1 MYSSWDAF
9 YHGDLQGLWGLILV
23 PVLFLVVRPWRR
35 PRAAGADPRAAGFV
49 CAWAT
54 FFALE
59 TIADPV
65 AILRLGVPILPF
77 VLLGDFRVFLLVL
90 GVAEPDRSVAATI
103 ARAAGWTMVV
113 PIVAWS
119 TYRVALAKAGPLD
132 EQVLGLVYAVAFVAL
147 MLWWRHRRL
156 PDRRPIALRYL
167 RAVVAYVAV
176 YYALWGI
183 ADVLILGGLDAGW
196 GLRVLPNQL
205 YYSFWVPVAW
215 TWFFSRRYASAS
227 SPVHARR

>member
-1 MYSSWDAF
+1 MYTSWDAF
-9 YHGDLQGLWGLILV
+9 YHGDLQGLWGLIVV
-23 PVLFLVVRPWRR
+23 PALFFLVRPWRR

-65 AILRLGVPILPF
+65 AILRLGVPMLPF

-90 GVAEPDRSVAATI
+90 GVAEPDRPVAATI

-132 EQVLGLVYAVAFVAL
+132 EQVLWLVYEVAFVAL

-156 PDRRPIALRYL
+156 PDRRPIALSYL
-167 RAVVAYVAV
+167 RAVLAYVAV

-183 ADVLILGGLDAGW
+183 ADVLILGGFDAGW

>member
-9 YHGDLQGLWGLILV
+9 YHGDLQGLWGLIIV

-65 AILRLGVPILPF
+65 AILRLGVPMLPF

-119 TYRVALAKAGPLD
+119 TYRVALAKAGQLD
-132 EQVLGLVYAVAFVAL
+132 EQVLWLVYEVAFVAL